1 MSYRAL
7 KTRVAV
13 AEKTLAAQLDH
24 TQSSWYRLRTVAG
37 EAFTPLRIVG
47 TGMLSG
53 LAIGLFAPWARL
65 GGTMRIVELGTSVA
79 NLVGALQAQAAA
91 EEASEAADSAV
102 EVAADTAEVAQV
114 AQVAT
119 AETRSAAGEIETV
132 KEAAQ
137 EAVAEIETV
146 KEAAQEAAAEVEATT
161 GAGAAPGRA
170 PARATP
176 SP

>member
-1 MSYRAL
+1 MSYSAL
-7 KTRVAV
+7 KTRVDV
-13 AEKTLAAQLDH
+13 AEKALAAQLDH
-24 TQSSWYRLRTVAG
+24 TQSSWYRLKTVAG
-37 EAFTPLRIVG
+37 EAFTPLRIIG

-53 LAIGLFAPWARL
+53 LAIGFFAPWARL

-91 EEASEAADSAV
+91 EEASDAADSAV

-114 AQVAT
+114 AQEAT
-119 AETRSAAGEIETV
+119 AETQSAAGEIETV
-132 KEAAQ
+132 KAAAH

-146 KEAAQEAAAEVEATT
+146 KEAAHEAAAQVEATA
-161 GAGAAPGRA
+161 GAGAAQ
-170 PARATP
+170 ARARTTP